1 MSDGIVIDD
10 FITDVMSGFPDPVLE
25 AQWGM
30 GEVVVCF
37 GRLGRNRIDR
47 GWLV

>member
-10 FITDVMSGFPDPVLE
+10 FITDVMLGFPDPVLE

-30 GEVVVCF
+30 GG
-37 GRLGRNRIDR
+37 GRCMFRAAGQKSH
-47 GWLV
+47 